1 MTMTAQKLSMLELEL
16 IASWHKEEPVY
27 PKQRQSGFYLCRLGG
42 LPAMNSH
49 GKFDRVVR
57 TYGYRCALC
66 NTVNP
71 HLTVDHKLPKIRG
84 GTSDTDNLQLL
95 CLADHRRKDNKLKKV
110 KLRKS

>member
-1 MTMTAQKLSMLELEL
+1 MTMTEQKLSMLELEL
-16 IASWHKEEPVY
+16 VTSWHKEELVY
-27 PKQRQSGFYLCRLGG
+27 PKQLQSGFYLCRLAG

-57 TYGYRCALC
+57 AYGYRCAIC

-71 HLTVDHKLPKIRG
+71 HLTVDHKLSKMRG

-95 CLADHRRKDNKLKKV
+95 CLTDHRQEDNALKKV
-110 KLRKS
+110 RKK